1 MWWAPNVHEP
11 GGRGV
16 ERAALDEFVHPDL
29 NGAVSTDRI
38 DAERI
43 WHQASC
49 DAARAWARFGQP
61 CEIRSH
67 LWPFMQASA
76 IVVELDVVI
85 SRANVAVVSH
95 LTKVASEL
103 VVSDGSAR
111 PVSDRTPYKAV
122 VAFVSKVGGIVML
135 VDAAGPGQ
143 GRPSRTPRTLAAPW
157 RSTAVPAPEPPRR

>member
-76 IVVELDVVI
+76 IVVELDVVSQQGECRRCI
-85 SRANVAVVSH
+85 APDEGGVRA
-95 LTKVASEL
+95 
-103 VVSDGSAR
+103 
-111 PVSDRTPYKAV
+111 
-122 VAFVSKVGGIVML
+122 
-135 VDAAGPGQ
+135 
-143 GRPSRTPRTLAAPW
+143 GRI
-157 RSTAVPAPEPPRR
+157 